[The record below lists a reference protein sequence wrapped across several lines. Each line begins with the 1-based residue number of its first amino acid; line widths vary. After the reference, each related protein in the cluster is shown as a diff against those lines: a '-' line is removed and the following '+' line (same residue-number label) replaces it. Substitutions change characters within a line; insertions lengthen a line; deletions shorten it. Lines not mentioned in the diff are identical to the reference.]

1 MINNTHIQKLCII
14 LLLHTLI
21 TLVALHPLSE
31 GSWSQSS
38 LWLKMG
44 GLLSYC
50 MSYVGL
56 LLFQLMKKVALL
68 LLDVGYDVNDATIL
82 SFVSE
87 AIASAS

>member
-1 MINNTHIQKLCII
+1 ML
-14 LLLHTLI
+14 
-21 TLVALHPLSE
+21 A
-31 GSWSQSS
+31 
-38 LWLKMG
+38 
-44 GLLSYC
+44 
-50 MSYVGL
+50 L